1 MSSQNVHLD
10 IYKIGHLVITKEFR
24 DEVSRSNVI
33 KEASALVGLSA
44 HPGLPVVLGVD
55 VSTKPFLLIS
65 LFYGMNESNTS
76 LHNLLNVDE
85 QFRAVKD
92 IEFLAIIRQLSEV
105 LEYLH
110 VHQLLHNNIKCDNVM
125 IYKDLEGLKPVLI
138 DFGKACK
145 LGDGKSKKLTDAE
158 KKKYRERHS
167 HIAPEIVEGTAPQ
180 TASSDIFALGRIIL
194 KIGTRLNCPKIIDLS
209 KLCTSENP
217 AKRCTLSFL
226 VEECKIVN
234 EQLAN

>member
-1 MSSQNVHLD
+1 M
-10 IYKIGHLVITKEFR
+10 VIAKELQ

-33 KEASALVGLSA
+33 KEASKLVGLST

-76 LHNLLNVDE
+76 LHNLLNADE

-92 IEFLAIIRQLSEV
+92 FEFLAIIRQLSKV

-110 VHQLLHNNIKCDNVM
+110 VHRLLHNDIKCDNVM

-138 DFGKACK
+138 HFGKSCK
-145 LGDGKSKKLTDAE
+145 LGDGKSNKLTDAE

-167 HIAPEIVEGTAPQ
+167 HIAPEIVEGTEPQ

-194 KIGTRLNCPKIIDLS
+194 KIVTRLNCPKIVDLS
-209 KLCTSENP
+209 KLCTRKNP
-217 AKRCTLSFL
+217 AKRVHAIFSY
-226 VEECKIVN
+226 
-234 EQLAN
+234 